1 MFEMYHSSRESFE
14 YLKQFYIGDL
24 LVVDGAPKPPP
35 PRGSPSDGF
44 LDTLRDYCKWR
55 IKPEI
60 RESHLSF

>member
-35 PRGSPSDGF
+35 PRASPSDGF
-44 LDTLRDYCKWR
+44 LDTLRDYQVEDQAR
-55 IKPEI
+55 N
-60 RESHLSF
+60 RNHLSF